1 MEKLILLD
9 VSFGFFDMILMN
21 PILLIV
27 ALLIGGFLIYKGV
40 TAIQRELEKK
50 KGEASEEEQPG
61 GTSPSESEDP
71 AQAPETHEE

>member
-9 VSFGFFDMILMN
+9 VSFGFFDMIFMN

-40 TAIQRELEKK
+40 TVIQRELEKK
-50 KGEASEEEQPG
+50 KGEANEEGQPG
-61 GTSPSESEDP
+61 GTDPSESEDP
-71 AQAPETHEE
+71 AQASETHEE